1 MQPKGRAPL
10 PKEQLSLEK
19 LRTITFGFPQSQWDA
34 AKHEAREQLIA
45 VAKRSGTITYG
56 ELASKVRS
64 ISFAAD
70 DDPFHKLLGQ
80 ISIEE
85 NDAGRGMLSA
95 LVILKVGH
103 REGYPGAGF
112 FDLARLLGRHITD
125 RDQFWIEE
133 VGRVIEAW
141 RAATSPPA

>member
-1 MQPKGRAPL
+1 M
-10 PKEQLSLEK
+10 EQVGLER
-19 LRTITFGFPQSQWDA
+19 LRMVTFGFPQSQWDA

-45 VAKRSGTITYG
+45 FAKRPGTIAYS

-95 LVILKVGH
+95 LVVHNGGPLQG
-103 REGYPGAGF
+103 RPGPGF
-112 FDLARLLGRHITD
+112 FDLARLLGRDI
-125 RDQFWIEE
+125 RDQDRFWAEE
-133 VGRVIEAW
+133 FGHVVEAW
-141 RAATSPPA
+141 RTATSPPA

>member
-1 MQPKGRAPL
+1 L

-34 AKHEAREQLIA
+34 AKHETREQLIA
-45 VAKRSGTITYG
+45 VAKRPGTITYG
-56 ELASKVRS
+56 ELASKIRS
-64 ISFAAD
+64 ISFATD

-95 LVILKVGH
+95 LVVYKGGPL
-103 REGYPGAGF
+103 EGRPGPGF
-112 FDLARLLGRHITD
+112 FDLARLLGRHITE
-125 RDQFWIEE
+125 RDQFWTEE
-133 VGRVIEAW
+133 FGRVIEAW
-141 RAATSPPA
+141 RATT